1 MTAER
6 RDLLTE
12 LSYLK
17 QFLHVAF
24 YEQPCLLKP
33 LNCISQA
40 TCDGVVVLDGFNKGL
55 IRAHLKVQWVDEE
68 LIDDAVAHVEKCG
81 IGLRGSL
88 FVALYRFLKLI
99 SGCCVDKLAK

>member
-1 MTAER
+1 M
-6 RDLLTE
+6 
-12 LSYLK
+12 
-17 QFLHVAF
+17 
-24 YEQPCLLKP
+24 LKP
-33 LNCISQA
+33 LNCIAQA

-81 IGLRGSL
+81 IGLHGSI